1 MARITTRRPVEDE
14 EEDLV
19 EDVAEEEDDEVE
31 ERVSAPAV
39 SDRRRRRQLKRG
51 EVVAEADE
59 PAAPQPVRKD
69 RPTPSQRAE
78 VVKSSNFIVRF
89 FQDIREYFQEVRAE
103 LSKVTWLSRE
113 DTLRLTYI
121 VLVVTAI
128 SAIFL
133 GTVSYIFGLLTQA
146 LAGGSSILAGAVTI
160 LLIVVVA
167 GVWLFRDSLFSRFE

>member
-1 MARITTRRPVEDE
+1 MARITTRRPDEDE
-14 EEDLV
+14 EEDMV

-59 PAAPQPVRKD
+59 PAPPQPVRKD
-69 RPTPSQRAE
+69 RPTPSQRTE
-78 VVKSSNFIVRF
+78 VVKSGNFLVRF
-89 FQDIREYFQEVRAE
+89 FQNVREYFREVQSE
-103 LSKVTWLSRE
+103 LAKVTWLSRE

-121 VLVVTAI
+121 VLVVTTI

-146 LAGGSSILAGAVTI
+146 LAGGSSVLAGAVTI
-160 LLIVVVA
+160 LLILGVA

>member
-19 EDVAEEEDDEVE
+19 EDVAEEDDEVE

-59 PAAPQPVRKD
+59 PAAPQPIRKD

-167 GVWLFRDSLFSRFE
+167 GAWLFRDSLFSRFE